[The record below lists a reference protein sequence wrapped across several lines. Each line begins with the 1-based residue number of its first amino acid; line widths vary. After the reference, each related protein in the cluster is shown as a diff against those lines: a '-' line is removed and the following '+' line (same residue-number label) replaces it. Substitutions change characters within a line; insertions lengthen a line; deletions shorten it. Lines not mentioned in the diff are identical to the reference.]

1 MMVSFDNFMN
11 KYLIMD
17 APMSRNI
24 KNLLSNAKNSR
35 KLSRQVLEANRLGIN
50 PVIVLGDRKITLV
63 RVSPLSVRPDAKT
76 K

>member
-1 MMVSFDNFMN
+1 
-11 KYLIMD
+11 MD

-24 KNLLSNAKNSR
+24 KNLLSNTKNSR

-50 PVIVLGDRKITLV
+50 PVIVMGDRKITLV
-63 RVSPLSVRPDAKT
+63 RVSPLSVRSDAKT

>member
-1 MMVSFDNFMN
+1 
-11 KYLIMD
+11 MD

-50 PVIVLGDRKITLV
+50 PVIIMGDRKITLV
-63 RVSPLSVRPDAKT
+63 RVSPLSVRSDAKT